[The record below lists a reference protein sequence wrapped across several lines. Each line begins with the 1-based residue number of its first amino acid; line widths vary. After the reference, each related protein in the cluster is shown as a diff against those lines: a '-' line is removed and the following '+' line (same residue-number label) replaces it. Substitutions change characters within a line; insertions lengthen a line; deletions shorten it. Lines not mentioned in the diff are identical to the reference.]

1 VAGAMQDITRSIV
14 TVFFFSFASTNKTPC
29 GRRKKKRTLSIVAG
43 LIHLPL
49 CQDLFVNCSFCIF
62 SSEEAGEL
70 IQTLLE
76 NEDQSRTASE
86 MADLLYHAMVLLRV
100 KDVKMEEVLEVL
112 RKRFSQSGIEEKASR
127 NKS

>member
-1 VAGAMQDITRSIV
+1 LSYLFLI
-14 TVFFFSFASTNKTPC
+14 FF
-29 GRRKKKRTLSIVAG
+29 
-43 LIHLPL
+43 
-49 CQDLFVNCSFCIF
+49 
-62 SSEEAGEL
+62 SEEAGEL